1 MNTPNYL
8 DIVDHIM
15 NRMSEIMRQR
25 TDRDVE
31 SARLVQLLH
40 ATINMLPDNEKGPI
54 LQKWHEVF
62 EVQVNQEISLS
73 DSIRKIL
80 HEAPRE
86 WMTVKSVRERL
97 LSLGFDFS
105 GYMSNPLASVS
116 ATLVRLKDKKEV
128 ETTTVEGV
136 ATYRWKIH
144 RFSREKQKLNTT
156 VGQSEFVLPKRF
168 IQSAMKAA
176 KEQMDKTKWKNL
188 TPSWS

>member
-25 TDRDVE
+25 TDLDVE

-54 LQKWHEVF
+54 LQKWHDVF
-62 EVQVNQEISLS
+62 EVQLNQEMSLS

-80 HEAPRE
+80 HDAPRE
-86 WMTVKSVRERL
+86 WMTVKSVRDRL

-176 KEQMDKTKWKNL
+176 KEQMDKNK
-188 TPSWS
+188 